1 MDANT
6 PSFSNRSNAKRAAE
20 AKLANGTAPAAEY
33 ELRTRDDGRAEIVWK
48 TTPVVPARIDGIK
61 GKINC
66 HDTTNS
72 GDARATAST
81 GPGEPAIE
89 ADQLAGH
96 AKPAEQ
102 SRRRAADDAP
112 SKGVLPQKPVIT
124 SKTNQHYQRRFDR
137 LAELAAAGDW
147 DAVRAYEIT
156 GSNTYSKML
165 ERYRRQL
172 LATDDGSDIAQ

>member
-1 MDANT
+1 MGPHRRRNTSCEPATMDA
-6 PSFSNRSNAKRAAE
+6 P
-20 AKLANGTAPAAEY
+20 KLSGKLPLSCQPAS
-33 ELRTRDDGRAEIVWK
+33 I
-48 TTPVVPARIDGIK
+48 GIK
-61 GKINC
+61 GEINR

-72 GDARATAST
+72 GDARAIAST
-81 GPGEPAIE
+81 GPGEPAIA
-89 ADQLAGH
+89 ADQQAGH